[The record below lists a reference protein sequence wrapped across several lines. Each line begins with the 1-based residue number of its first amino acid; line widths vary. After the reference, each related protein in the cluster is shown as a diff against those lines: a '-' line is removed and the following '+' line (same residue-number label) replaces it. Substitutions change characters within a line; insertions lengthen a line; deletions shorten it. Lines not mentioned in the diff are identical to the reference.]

1 MDKYFIL
8 LLLKC
13 NKIEND
19 RRDFMNITAKAYT
32 AITLQSLITG
42 FSFLALKIALRS
54 ADTVDLLAH
63 RFTLAALSVLIFTL
77 LRRGSLTI
85 HLRDFLRILPY
96 GIIYPII
103 FFLFQ
108 TLGMTQISSSEA
120 GIIYAVVPIFTLIIA
135 GLLLKDR
142 IQKIQAVFMLLSIGG
157 VIFINLMNGFQ
168 LSGYSF
174 IGFGLIIVSAVSLAL
189 YNVLVRRLSAD
200 YTPFTIACAMS
211 IMGFLFFNAVAAGR
225 HAAAGTL
232 TEFFRPFT
240 DATFLLSIFFLGVL
254 SSLITSLLSAYAL
267 KALPA
272 VHVGLFNN
280 VATIVSV
287 LAGTIFLSEPFYW
300 YHFIGIAAIL
310 AGTVAFNLVSSKK
323 EQ

>member
-1 MDKYFIL
+1 MK
-8 LLLKC
+8 
-13 NKIEND
+13 N
-19 RRDFMNITAKAYT
+19 TSKAYA

-54 ADTVDLLAH
+54 ADTIDLLAH

-77 LRRGSLTI
+77 LRRGSPAI

-96 GIIYPII
+96 GIAYPIV

-108 TLGMTQISSSEA
+108 TLGMTRVSSSEA

-135 GLLLKDR
+135 GLLLKER
-142 IQKIQAVFMLLSIGG
+142 IRKIQAVFMLLSIGG

-174 IGFGLIIVSAVSLAL
+174 AGFALIIVSAVSLSL
-189 YNVLVRRLSAD
+189 YNVLVRRLTSD
-200 YTPFTIACAMS
+200 YEPFTIACATS
-211 IMGFLFFNAVAAGR
+211 IMGFLFFNGVSAVR

-232 TEFFRPFT
+232 KQFFSPFA
-240 DATFLLSIFFLGVL
+240 DVTFLIAILFLGVL

-267 KALPA
+267 KTLPA

-280 VATIVSV
+280 AGTIVSV
-287 LAGTIFLSEPFYW
+287 LAGTVFLSEPFYW
-300 YHFIGIAAIL
+300 YHLIGIAAIL